1 MSDTFLN
8 DFLDQ
13 PEQPNAAP
21 SNGVPASGVPVEVA
35 LEERVID
42 QLKTIYD
49 PEIPVNIYELGLI
62 YGVDVTNEGNVD
74 IVMTLTTP
82 MCPVAESMP
91 GDVEAKVREIEGVSD
106 VKVDLVWEPPW
117 DMTKLTEA
125 AKLELGML

>member
-21 SNGVPASGVPVEVA
+21 SNGVPAEVA

-62 YGVDVTNEGNVD
+62 YGVDVTDDGKVD